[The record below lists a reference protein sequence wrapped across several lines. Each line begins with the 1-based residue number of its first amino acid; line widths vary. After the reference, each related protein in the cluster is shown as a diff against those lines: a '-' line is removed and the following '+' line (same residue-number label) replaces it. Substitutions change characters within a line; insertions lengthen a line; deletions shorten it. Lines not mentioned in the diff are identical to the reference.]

1 MYILGL
7 TGSIAMGKSTVLGMF
22 RDCGLPV
29 CDADEEVRTLLR
41 ESAYLKRLLQGPFAK
56 AFNGKDINRA
66 RLADLVLENEK
77 KLRQLENM
85 IHPIVMKHMHRF
97 IEHHRKKKAPLI
109 VLDIPLL
116 FETGAAEVCNGTA
129 VVSAPEEMQK
139 KRALQRPNIT
149 GERLTMILGRQLPDQ
164 EKRSRADFI
173 LSTGT
178 SLKQTKREV
187 GALVKHLKK
196 QPKRSG

>member
-7 TGSIAMGKSTVLGMF
+7 TGSIAMGKSTVLRMF

-29 CDADEEVRTLLR
+29 FDADEKVRILLR
-41 ESAYLKRLLQGPFAK
+41 ESAHLKRLLQGPFAK
-56 AFNGKDINRA
+56 AFDGKEINRA
-66 RLADLVLENEK
+66 RLADLAFENEK

-85 IHPIVMKHMHRF
+85 IHPIVIKHMHRF

-116 FETGAAEVCNGTA
+116 FETGAADVCNGTV

-149 GERLTMILGRQLPDQ
+149 GERLAMILGRQLPDQ

-178 SLKQTKREV
+178 SLEQTKRAVE
-187 GALVKHLKK
+187 ALVKHLKK
-196 QPKRSG
+196 RPKRSG

>member
-1 MYILGL
+1 
-7 TGSIAMGKSTVLGMF
+7 MGKSTVLGMF

-29 CDADEEVRTLLR
+29 FDADEEVRTLLR

-178 SLKQTKREV
+178 SLEQTKREV